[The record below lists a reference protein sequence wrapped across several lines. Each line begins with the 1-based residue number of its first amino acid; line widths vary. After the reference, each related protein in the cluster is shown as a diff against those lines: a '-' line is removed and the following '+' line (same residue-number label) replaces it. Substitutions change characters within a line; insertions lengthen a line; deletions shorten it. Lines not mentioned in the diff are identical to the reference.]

1 MRLKGR
7 VAYTA
12 SEPIARAPSLSGE
25 TRSEPTPENP
35 DMVSASSLPTGS
47 PPAASAPDRRGRRVQ
62 AVVNYLGPMD
72 TRPVF
77 YAQNYAAN
85 HLNLV
90 PTVVEVEDFRGH
102 EASTSLE
109 VEGFRLMQHV
119 SEVNDFRD
127 SAKVNAVYVP
137 EVAALIGELTGA
149 SKVLVNGPV
158 LRWGER
164 APHPEHI
171 NSRPG
176 RFAHVDYSLD
186 GFHAFARNHLAG
198 DPEADHWLAGRYA
211 AFNLW
216 RVLTPP
222 PQDIPLGV
230 VDARTAHR
238 NQVTEG
244 DAVIDIPGR
253 PEFRFGSSLFHAD
266 PAHRWAYFSDMDR
279 DEVLVFKAFDSDLS
293 KVQGCPHSAFDDPT
307 CPAGAIPRSSI
318 EIRAF
323 AFWGN

>member
-1 MRLKGR
+1 M
-7 VAYTA
+7 VTTSAAT
-12 SEPIARAPSLSGE
+12 S
-25 TRSEPTPENP
+25 
-35 DMVSASSLPTGS
+35 VSASPSG
-47 PPAASAPDRRGRRVQ
+47 ASARNPRRIQ

-77 YAQNYAAN
+77 YAKNHEAN

-90 PTVVEVEDFRGH
+90 PTTVDIEDLRGH
-102 EASTSLE
+102 ERTTSLD
-109 VEGFRLMQHV
+109 VEGFRLVPHL

-127 SAKVNAVYVP
+127 AARVTAIYIP
-137 EVAALIGELTGA
+137 EVAALIRELTGA
-149 SKVLVNGPV
+149 PKVMVNGAV

-164 APHPEHI
+164 APHPEYI

-176 RFAHVDYSLD
+176 RFAHVDYSVD
-186 GFHAFARNHLAG
+186 AFHAFARNHLAG
-198 DPEADHWLAGRYA
+198 DPEAERWLSGRYA

-222 PQDIPLGV
+222 PQDIPLGL

-238 NQVTEG
+238 GQVTEG
-244 DAVIDIPGR
+244 DAVIDVPGQ

-266 PAHRWAYFSDMDR
+266 PAHRWVYFSDMDR
-279 DEVLVFKAFDSDLS
+279 DEVLVFKAFDSDTS
-293 KVQGCPHSAFDDPT
+293 QVQGCPHSAFDDPT
-307 CPAGAIPRSSI
+307 CPSNAIPRSSI

>member
-1 MRLKGR
+1 M
-7 VAYTA
+7 A
-12 SEPIARAPSLSGE
+12 
-25 TRSEPTPENP
+25 
-35 DMVSASSLPTGS
+35 SASSLPPGS
-47 PPAASAPDRRGRRVQ
+47 LPAAPAPNRAGRRVQ

-77 YAQNYAAN
+77 YAKDYEAN
-85 HLNLV
+85 HLNLI
-90 PTVVEVEDFRGH
+90 PTPVEVEDLRGQ
-102 EASTSLE
+102 ERATSLE
-109 VEGFRLMQHV
+109 IEGFRLVQHV
-119 SEVNDFRD
+119 SAVNDFRHT
-127 SAKVNAVYVP
+127 AAVTATYIP
-137 EVAALIGELTGA
+137 EVAALIRELTGA
-149 SKVLVNGPV
+149 PKVMVNGPV
-158 LRWGER
+158 LRWSER

-176 RFAHVDYSLD
+176 RFTHIDYSLD
-186 GFHAFARNHLAG
+186 AFHAFARNHLAG
-198 DPEADHWLAGRYA
+198 DAEAERWLSGRYA

-216 RVLTPP
+216 RALTPP
-222 PQDIPLGV
+222 PQDIPLGL

-238 NQVTEG
+238 GQVTEG
-244 DAVIDIPGR
+244 DAVIDVPGQ

-266 PAHRWAYFSDMDR
+266 PAHRWVYFSDMDR
-279 DEVLVFKAFDSDLS
+279 DEVLVFKAFDSDVS

>member
-1 MRLKGR
+1 MW
-7 VAYTA
+7 
-12 SEPIARAPSLSGE
+12 IIPS
-25 TRSEPTPENP
+25 
-35 DMVSASSLPTGS
+35 
-47 PPAASAPDRRGRRVQ
+47 
-62 AVVNYLGPMD
+62 
-72 TRPVF
+72 
-77 YAQNYAAN
+77 
-85 HLNLV
+85 
-90 PTVVEVEDFRGH
+90 
-102 EASTSLE
+102 
-109 VEGFRLMQHV
+109 
-119 SEVNDFRD
+119 
-127 SAKVNAVYVP
+127 
-137 EVAALIGELTGA
+137 
-149 SKVLVNGPV
+149 
-158 LRWGER
+158 
-164 APHPEHI
+164 
-171 NSRPG
+171 
-176 RFAHVDYSLD
+176 
-186 GFHAFARNHLAG
+186 
-198 DPEADHWLAGRYA
+198 
-211 AFNLW
+211 
-216 RVLTPP
+216 

>member
-1 MRLKGR
+1 MNPSTP
-7 VAYTA
+7 ASPAPTA
-12 SEPIARAPSLSGE
+12 TATSRQAKRIE
-25 TRSEPTPENP
+25 
-35 DMVSASSLPTGS
+35 
-47 PPAASAPDRRGRRVQ
+47 

-77 YAQNYAAN
+77 YAKNHEAN

-90 PTVVEVEDFRGH
+90 PTTVEIEDLRGQQH
-102 EASTSLE
+102 LTSLD
-109 VEGFRLMQHV
+109 VEGFRLVQHL

-127 SAKVNAVYVP
+127 AARVSSIYVP
-137 EVAALIGELTGA
+137 EVAALVRELTGA
-149 SKVLVNGPV
+149 PKVMVNGAV

-164 APHPEHI
+164 APHPEYI

-176 RFAHVDYSLD
+176 RFAHVDYSVD
-186 GFHAFARNHLAG
+186 AFHAFARNHLAG
-198 DPEADHWLAGRYA
+198 DPEAQRWLNGRYA

-222 PQDIPLGV
+222 PQDIPLGI

-238 NQVTEG
+238 DHVTEG
-244 DAVIDIPGR
+244 DAVIDIPGQ

-266 PAHRWAYFSDMDR
+266 PAHRWVYFSDMDR
-279 DEVLVFKAFDSDLS
+279 DEVLVFKAFDSDPS
-293 KVQGCPHSAFDDPT
+293 QVQGCPHSAFDDPH
-307 CPAGAIPRSSI
+307 CPAGVIPRSSI